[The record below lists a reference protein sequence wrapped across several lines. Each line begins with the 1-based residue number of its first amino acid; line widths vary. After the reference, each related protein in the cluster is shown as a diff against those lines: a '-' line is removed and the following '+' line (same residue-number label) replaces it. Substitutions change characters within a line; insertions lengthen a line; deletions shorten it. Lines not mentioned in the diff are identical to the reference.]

1 MNHPQVAGNTPPPRK
16 IDAMLALLDE
26 LHAVIDDENRLLAAG
41 LPASLAKTVTRKTA
55 LADQLDGWLAAM
67 RRGELEEDGTEPG
80 ELAVLIARLQ
90 KLRTLMGENTLAIK
104 RSMDASRRRIDAI
117 MRALRHEPRVA
128 RNYGPDALH
137 RGPAND
143 AVAGSRLA

>member
-1 MNHPQVAGNTPPPRK
+1 MNHPQVAGNTPTRRK
-16 IDAMLALLDE
+16 IDVMLALLDD
-26 LHAVIDDENRLLAAG
+26 LHLVIDEENRVLAAG

-80 ELAVLIARLQ
+80 ELAALIARLQ
-90 KLRTLMGENTLAIK
+90 KLRTLMGENAVAIK

-128 RNYGPDALH
+128 RHYGPDALH

-143 AVAGSRLA
+143 AAGSRLA

>member
-1 MNHPQVAGNTPPPRK
+1 MNHPQVAGNTPTPRK
-16 IDAMLALLDE
+16 IDVMLALLDD
-26 LHAVIDDENRLLAAG
+26 LHLVIDEENRVLAAG

-80 ELAVLIARLQ
+80 ELATLIARLQ
-90 KLRTLMGENTLAIK
+90 KLRTLMGENAVAIK

-128 RNYGPDALH
+128 RHYGPDALH

-143 AVAGSRLA
+143 AAGSRLA